1 MKKIKK
7 IFTLL
12 LTFAMILGM
21 SVTAFGANGTPQ
33 ESDRANVIITNLSG
47 NPTVTLYQIAKAEYG
62 PEDKEFEKYIWADG
76 INPDKTGTGSY
87 ELTTSAPTADQIN
100 LIAQGLKDGSITKLN
115 TTDISGKPAPDGTYT
130 ANVSAGVYIALITK
144 ASDDT
149 VYNPILL
156 TATYAGPE
164 DPNTAGNL
172 VGGSVDSKDNYLWG
186 STAVAKSTTPTV
198 DKEIIGGITPDN
210 NGSGD
215 GGDGIDTAGIGDVI
229 TYQVTPTIPDYPS
242 NAKNKTF
249 FISDE
254 LSEGLTFDYDSL
266 TVTLQGSNVP
276 EVTRNGDMFNIN
288 GTTIATAARIEKDS
302 TCIGFNL
309 NFNYEKLVSNKDT
322 GAVYQPVI
330 TYKAVLNEKAVVGS
344 PGNPN
349 DVTFYYANDPNIGE
363 TWDKQD
369 EKPDEAAGVDKKE
382 DSETVYTYQLAFQKT
397 GIDTDDD
404 GEPNPLA
411 GAIFGI
417 YSDKGCNK
425 LIDKVTTNSD
435 GYAVSTKV
443 AKGTYYVKELAP
455 PSGYSL
461 NTTVYEIDAKWVTAT
476 TTVTGTVKDRTYT
489 TESPSADAVQVGWI
503 KGSVFY
509 ALDEVNKD
517 TAEENDFK
525 KAYLDSENTTTNTVS
540 STTTNDAG
548 SGTALLG
555 KKIPNTKLSTLP
567 STGGIGTTIF
577 TIGGCA
583 IMIAAAGLFFARR
596 RKQENK

>member
-7 IFTLL
+7 VLALL

-47 NPTVTLYQIAKAEYG
+47 NPTVTLYQIAKAKYG

-100 LIAQGLKDGSITKLN
+100 LIARGLKDGLITKLN
-115 TTDISGKPAPDGTYT
+115 TTDISGHPDSNGTYT
-130 ANVSAGVYIALITK
+130 ASVSAGVYIALITG

-172 VGGSVDSKDNYLWG
+172 VGGSIDSTATYLWG
-186 STAVAKSTTPTV
+186 STAVAKSTTPKI
-198 DKEIIGGITPDN
+198 DKEIIDGTTQDN
-210 NGSGD
+210 KDDGD
-215 GGDGIDTAGIGDVI
+215 EIDTAGIGDVI
-229 TYQVTPTIPDYPS
+229 TYKVTPTIPDYPS

-266 TVTLQGSNVP
+266 TVT
-276 EVTRNGDMFNIN
+276 IN
-288 GTTIATAARIEKDS
+288 NTVISKDNNNQFIYNSKTIAEAYKPDRVN
-302 TCIGFNL
+302 GFYL
-309 NFNYEKLVSNKDT
+309 NFNYNNLVIDST

-349 DVTFYYANDPNIGE
+349 DVTFYYANDPNYGE
-363 TWDKQD
+363 TWDKPD
-369 EKPDEAAGVDKKE
+369 EKPDNAIGVDKKE

-417 YSDKGCNK
+417 YSDKDCK
-425 LIDKVTTNSD
+425 TLIDKVTTNAN

-443 AKGTYYVKELAP
+443 AAGTYYVKELTP

-461 NTTVYEIDAKWVTAT
+461 NTNTYKIEATWVTAT
-476 TTVTGTVKDRTYT
+476 TTVTGTVTDRTYT
-489 TESPSADAVQVGWI
+489 TVAPSTDAVQVGWI

-509 ALDEVNKD
+509 AMDEVAKD
-517 TAEENDFK
+517 TAEANGFQA
-525 KAYLDSENTTTNTVS
+525 AYLDSENTTTNEVS
-540 STTTNDAG
+540 STTTNGAG

-555 KKIPNTKLSTLP
+555 DEIPNTKLSTLP
-567 STGGIGTTIF
+567 STGGIGTIIF
-577 TIGGCA
+577 TIGGCV
-583 IMIAAAGLFFARR
+583 IMIAAAGLYFASRR
-596 RKQENK
+596 RQENK